1 MNFDLTAE
9 QSMIRDVA
17 RRFSTEEIAPR
28 FQALATCKD
37 VPYDIMAKMGQLGF
51 MGVPFSEKY
60 GGGGGDWVSMHLVI
74 EEVSRGDIALG
85 TLLDVT
91 SSVVAQEIE
100 RFGTGEQKQRWLP
113 GLCSG
118 ETIGA
123 FALTEPSCGSD
134 AGALKMRAEFKNG
147 EWSLTGSKQFIT
159 NIGLDNCAL
168 VVVAARAN
176 IEGKE
181 QIVTFIVPKETA
193 GLTVGRSYQK
203 MAFESGATNE
213 LIFEDCRIPQD
224 SLLGDPSRGF
234 AQHLAVLE
242 TGRISIAAAC
252 VGAAQAC
259 LDHALVYARERVQFG
274 KPIFE
279 FQGVQFKLS
288 DMAVKIEMAR
298 TLYLKAAWLKD
309 EGRPHTFEAASAKL
323 YASEILEQCASDA
336 IQILGGNGVMEDY
349 PVASIFRASKI
360 MQIVEGTSE
369 VQRIIIARQ
378 LVAGRGA

>member
-1 MNFDLTAE
+1 MNFDLSAE

-51 MGVPFSEKY
+51 MGVPFDEKY

-85 TLLDVT
+85 ALLDVT

-100 RFGTGEQKQRWLP
+100 RFGTEEQKQRWLP
-113 GLCSG
+113 DLCSG
-118 ETIGA
+118 EAIGA
-123 FALTEPSCGSD
+123 FALTEPSSGSD
-134 AGALKMRAEFKNG
+134 AGALKMRAEFDDG
-147 EWSLTGSKQFIT
+147 EWVLTGSKQFIT
-159 NIGLDNCAL
+159 NIGLDNCSL

-176 IEGKE
+176 IDGKE
-181 QIVTFIVPKETA
+181 QIVTFIVPKGTA

-213 LIFEDCRIPQD
+213 LIFDDCRLPHD

-259 LDHALVYARERVQFG
+259 LDHALSYARERVQFG

-378 LVAGRGA
+378 LVAGNRA

>member
-1 MNFDLTAE
+1 MNFDLSAE

-37 VPYDIMAKMGQLGF
+37 VPYDIIAKMGQLGF
-51 MGVPFSEKY
+51 MGVPFDEKY

-85 TLLDVT
+85 ALLDVT

-100 RFGTGEQKQRWLP
+100 RFGTEEQKQRWLP
-113 GLCSG
+113 DLCSG
-118 ETIGA
+118 EAIGA
-123 FALTEPSCGSD
+123 FALTEPSSGSD
-134 AGALKMRAEFKNG
+134 AGALKMRAEFDDG
-147 EWSLTGSKQFIT
+147 EWVLTGSKQFIT
-159 NIGLDNCAL
+159 NIGLDNCSL

-176 IEGKE
+176 IDGKE
-181 QIVTFIVPKETA
+181 QIVTFIVPKGTA

-213 LIFEDCRIPQD
+213 LIFDDCRLPHD

-259 LDHALVYARERVQFG
+259 LDHALSYARERVQFG

-378 LVAGRGA
+378 LVAGNRA

>member
-1 MNFDLTAE
+1 MNFDLSAE

-51 MGVPFSEKY
+51 MGVPFDEKY

-85 TLLDVT
+85 ALLDVT

-100 RFGTGEQKQRWLP
+100 RFGTEEQKQRWLP
-113 GLCSG
+113 DLCSG
-118 ETIGA
+118 EAIGA
-123 FALTEPSCGSD
+123 FALTEPSSGSD
-134 AGALKMRAEFKNG
+134 AGALKMRAEFDDG
-147 EWSLTGSKQFIT
+147 EWVLTGSKQFIT
-159 NIGLDNCAL
+159 NIGLDNCSL

-176 IEGKE
+176 IDGKE
-181 QIVTFIVPKETA
+181 QIVTFIVPKGTA

-213 LIFEDCRIPQD
+213 LIFDDCRLPHD

-234 AQHLAVLE
+234 AQHLTVLE

-259 LDHALVYARERVQFG
+259 LDHALSYARERVQFG

-378 LVAGRGA
+378 LVA

>member
-1 MNFDLTAE
+1 MNFDLSAE

-51 MGVPFSEKY
+51 MGVPFDEKY

-85 TLLDVT
+85 ALLDVT

-100 RFGTGEQKQRWLP
+100 RFGTEEQKQRWLP
-113 GLCSG
+113 DLCSG
-118 ETIGA
+118 EAIGA
-123 FALTEPSCGSD
+123 FALTEPSSGSD
-134 AGALKMRAEFKNG
+134 AGALKMRAEFDDG
-147 EWSLTGSKQFIT
+147 EWVLTGSKQFIT
-159 NIGLDNCAL
+159 NIGLDNCSL

-176 IEGKE
+176 IDGKE
-181 QIVTFIVPKETA
+181 QIVTFIVPKGTA

-213 LIFEDCRIPQD
+213 LIFDDCRLPHD

-259 LDHALVYARERVQFG
+259 LDHALSYARERVQFG

-378 LVAGRGA
+378 LVAGGRA